1 MKKKFFRISSI
12 IMLVILVLVLVTL
25 AAGAIAKSNLAKAH
39 PAPGQLVDVG
49 GYKMHIY
56 CTGQGSSTVIL
67 GGGTLEN
74 SLFWAGVQPEVA
86 RYTRVCSYDRAGSG
100 WSEPGPQPRTATIM
114 AEELHTLLVNAHIE
128 GPYVLV
134 GHSMGGLLMRVYT
147 YNYPEE
153 VVGMI
158 MVDSLHE
165 GQIVRLPEIQKRLL
179 QEGIRQVRMLAL
191 LRSTNVMALA
201 PQFIPN
207 PGIPDD
213 AYAQLQATTATSEIF
228 ETNVAEL
235 EVMEASFN
243 EVLAL
248 RIASFGDLPLIVLSA
263 GLKETTPSLSD
274 AENQQRLD
282 EWQAL
287 QSELVTLSTNSKQII
302 AEQSGHNI
310 QLDQPELV
318 IESIRE
324 MLDALRK

>member
-1 MKKKFFRISSI
+1 MKKKFFQISSI
-12 IMLVILVLVLVTL
+12 IMLVILVLALVTL
-25 AAGAIAKSNLAKAH
+25 AAGAVAKSNLAKQY